1 MNLVVRRENI
11 VELIQ
16 MLIQKL
22 LTDNEFFDIS
32 PFTHSLPELLFLPGR
47 RIKRL
52 VNMANAIL
60 YKR

>member
-1 MNLVVRRENI
+1 MLFFFKNLVVRRENI

-22 LTDNEFFDIS
+22 LADNEFFDVS

-47 RIKRL
+47 RIKR
-52 VNMANAIL
+52 
-60 YKR
+60 